1 MEIVMYTIYG
11 RDVLGNISD
20 VRVVSVEQGKILRRK
35 ALEKDKQCSVFNWY
49 TPEVN
54 PDSYSE
60 EEKQF
65 MQDDNKES
73 LGLKYDQGKP
83 LFSLLTRSLAVPLL
97 RVAEVLTYGA
107 NKYKADSWQT
117 IPNAKVRYEDA
128 LDRHL
133 NAWKRGETHDPE
145 SGLHHLAHVA
155 TNALF
160 LLWFYQGE

>member
-1 MEIVMYTIYG
+1 
-11 RDVLGNISD
+11 
-20 VRVVSVEQGKILRRK
+20 
-35 ALEKDKQCSVFNWY
+35 
-49 TPEVN
+49 
-54 PDSYSE
+54 
-60 EEKQF
+60 
-65 MQDDNKES
+65 MQDDDKES
-73 LGLKYDQGKP
+73 LGLKYDRGKP
-83 LFSLLTRSLAVPLL
+83 LFSLLTRSLATPLL

-133 NAWKRGETHDPE
+133 NAWKRGESRDPE

-160 LLWFYQGE
+160 LLWFYQEEQP